1 MAGED
6 MVIRKLEIESFGKF
20 KDYQVE
26 LKEGINTIFGE
37 NEMGKSTICAFI
49 LAMFYDFTEKGKG
62 IRDDLRTRYLP
73 WSGEPMSGTV
83 YFSHN
88 KKNYILKRRM
98 AKTVRGAKVT
108 LLDGDTWEEI
118 SDERKESPGE
128 FFFGVPYDSF
138 FKTIYISQLA
148 VPFERGKKD
157 ELFER
162 LSNIN
167 QSGDEDISYRKTLTT
182 LEKQMTE
189 LISVSG
195 TGGRIV
201 RLKAETEELKRKLFK
216 AEEIENEYKSAALS
230 ATVAEKNKESL
241 ILKRE
246 ALKNERALAEKH
258 EKFLLAK
265 ADFERFKQLT
275 EEKERK
281 EKELSE
287 SYERLSAVRQ
297 KNEKMSLLEGVSR
310 ESVELLES
318 LSERKV
324 ILEHRF
330 LELTEKRE
338 KIETELSSLEK
349 ANKPALMSVLTGA
362 ASLVFVLSAVLS
374 FFASAAYG
382 ILAVFGVALL
392 ILSFKL
398 RKNKAAFEKKYEEI
412 EKLKTELEEESE
424 IIKEEEEI
432 KKKIEDIL
440 ERTESVSLVDLMN
453 KLAEKNAAAERI
465 KSCEVEYKLIKES
478 LELILPEFYK
488 LSQTVDLDEADKEDD
503 NYSGANSEEIDKK
516 LSSLNEELL
525 VCEKKLAEAKT
536 NMRII
541 AEADR
546 LTYSEI
552 ANQISAN
559 EEQIEELLKVYKA
572 TEVALQLIR
581 ESYEELKSG
590 FAPELIKHV
599 KEAVLFLTDGK
610 YSDVRISD
618 DYKLTVME
626 NDEIVSAEY
635 LSGGTY
641 DVLYLSL
648 RFGLLKV
655 LFEGKIPFLMLDD
668 AFLQLDSN
676 RALKAAEYIKK
687 ENPEQVIYFTCRGEL
702 KDIFKGELS

>member
-26 LKEGINTIFGE
+26 FKEGINTIFGE

-73 WSGEPMSGTV
+73 WSGEPMSGAV

-182 LEKQMTE
+182 LEKQKTE

-216 AEEIENEYKSAALS
+216 AEEFENEYKSAALS
-230 ATVAEKNKESL
+230 ATEAEKNKESL

-246 ALKNERALAEKH
+246 ALKKEKALAEKH

-324 ILEHRF
+324 ILEHRL
-330 LELTEKRE
+330 LEISEKRE
-338 KIETELSSLEK
+338 RIETELSSLEK
-349 ANKPALMSVLTGA
+349 ANKPAFVPVLTGA
-362 ASLVFVLSAVLS
+362 ACLVFVLSAVLS
-374 FFASAAYG
+374 LFASAAYG
-382 ILAVFGVALL
+382 ILAVFGIALL

-398 RKNKAAFEKKYEEI
+398 RKNKAAFEKNFEEI

-453 KLAEKNAAAERI
+453 KLADKNAAAERI
-465 KSCEVEYKLIKES
+465 KSCEIEYKLIKES

-488 LSQTVDLDEADKEDD
+488 LSQTVDLYEADKEDD

-552 ANQISAN
+552 ANQISTN

-572 TEVALQLIR
+572 TEVALQLIK

-676 RALKAAEYIKK
+676 RVKKAAAYIKK
-687 ENPEQVIYFTCRGEL
+687 ENPEQVIYFTCRSEL
-702 KDIFKGELS
+702 KDIFEGELS